1 MGIPTIYLPATRTVS
16 TTTASASL
24 GGSSFTGQVST
35 LNSKFTSNTIIKAE
49 HFVDLANLLIQAAG
63 HTHDWTDMFG
73 MHISGNYDNE
83 GYGPRGRT
91 EANSV
96 EAIGTNFGL
105 LDGASSGEIVD
116 RSHFNYMV
124 TVYNGLR
131 NHNHLT
137 NDAVS

>member
-1 MGIPTIYLPATRTVS
+1 MGSRATT

-24 GGSSFTGQVST
+24 GGSSFTSSVSA
-35 LNSKFTSNTIIKAE
+35 LNSKFTSNTLVKAE

-73 MHISGNYDNE
+73 MHTSGNLNPD
-83 GYGPRGRT
+83 GYSPRGST

-96 EAIGTNFGL
+96 QAISTDFGL
-105 LDGASSGEIVD
+105 LYGVSQGEIVD
-116 RSHFNYMV
+116 RSHFNYCV

-131 NHNHLT
+131 NHHHST
-137 NDAVS
+137 EDATS